1 MDDLREDMLSD
12 DITKK
17 LVLHKNKEMS
27 EIFQSELTKHDNKT
41 KIIEQNLL
49 AQENIIRAMTEI
61 NAKYAPTRREVAN
74 LIEARKEKIQ
84 SLMDSFQAYENLL
97 LKAKKA
103 VDFYEQLN
111 TNIQDLAKKVEKTM
125 LDNEK
130 EKDATIAKL
139 TSTPKGNLKI
149 FILTHLIL
157 IIFNNLFSTIFS
169 FNSNV
174 PLSQT
179 YIKRLFECWWS
190 QTKSRICTLC
200 STNINE
206 SSRISNNNT
215 RL

>member
-1 MDDLREDMLSD
+1 MFSSQTSTYQKIATNNIRLIIGCYLNSQFITFLSFPITAEFQRIICKVNEMKSQRSKFMDDLREDMLSD

-130 EKDATIAKL
+130 EKDTTIAKL

-149 FILTHLIL
+149 FILT
-157 IIFNNLFSTIFS
+157 
-169 FNSNV
+169 
-174 PLSQT
+174 
-179 YIKRLFECWWS
+179 
-190 QTKSRICTLC
+190 
-200 STNINE
+200 
-206 SSRISNNNT
+206 
-215 RL
+215 